1 MHAMR
6 VIFLAGVLL
15 AAGQVQAASEDDSD
29 WQLLGRVLSLV
40 QSVVHGAAQSDDPR
54 ALEKGVDRLLSGGNR
69 EANRV
74 AAEFLGEALADMPS
88 QYRGAAISI
97 VQDLSTIARKERER
111 QNAPADPSTE
121 PAPAGF

>member
-1 MHAMR
+1 MRTMR
-6 VIFLAGVLL
+6 VILAGLLLL
-15 AAGQVQAASEDDSD
+15 AGQAQAASDYDSD

-69 EANRV
+69 EANRIG
-74 AAEFLGEALADMPS
+74 AEFLGEALADMPP

-97 VQDLSTIARKERER
+97 VQDLTTIARKERER
-111 QNAPADPSTE
+111 QNAPAYQRTE
-121 PAPAGF
+121 PAPAGY